1 MCPRKNSYMDVTIA
15 NIVKHVI
22 NIILYITLR
31 RITIPMSFL
40 HPLNMQFKSKTNE
53 KRQMRIFVDKLL
65 KNCIASINTL
75 MTS

>member
-1 MCPRKNSYMDVTIA
+1 MDVTIIA
-15 NIVKHVI
+15 NVVKHVI

-40 HPLNMQFKSKTNE
+40 HPLNMQFKSRLKTNE

-65 KNCIASINTL
+65 RNCIASINPL

>member
-1 MCPRKNSYMDVTIA
+1 MDVTIIA
-15 NIVKHVI
+15 NVVKHVI

-40 HPLNMQFKSKTNE
+40 HPLNMQCKSRLKTNE

-65 KNCIASINTL
+65 RNCIASINPL